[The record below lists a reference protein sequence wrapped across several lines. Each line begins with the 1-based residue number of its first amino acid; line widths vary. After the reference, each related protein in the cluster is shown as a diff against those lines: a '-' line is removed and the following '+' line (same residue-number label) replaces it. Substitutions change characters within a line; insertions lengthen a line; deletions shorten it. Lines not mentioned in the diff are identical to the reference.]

1 MSVRDAASFTL
12 DLFVIFAL
20 GLVYVAGLTAKTTA
34 AYATRC
40 WEALRASAGWNV
52 PESAHKR

>member
-20 GLVYVAGLTAKTTA
+20 GLVYVAGLTAKTIA
-34 AYATRC
+34 AYTVRC
-40 WEALRASAGWNV
+40 WETLRASVGLNV
-52 PESAHKR
+52 PDSAHER